1 MNACVDI
8 KILIHLYSSGHG
20 RVHDDQRLC
29 RWLWD
34 PHYWHW
40 DHPNVALRGVL
51 FWQKVETTR
60 RSILGSDC
68 EELIVQSS
76 KRPETILRQSLLK
89 YVLYV
94 LLRTEREKRKHIS
107 DLTYKMKIE
116 VLQTDGRGQTPWVS
130 KSKIEISFLKFSKF
144 KLTQKE
150 LRIGSI

>member
-8 KILIHLYSSGHG
+8 KIHLYCSRHG

-89 YVLYV
+89 YVLYAPSSLELRERRGNIFQI
-94 LLRTEREKRKHIS
+94 LLIKWRLKCFR
-107 DLTYKMKIE
+107 
-116 VLQTDGRGQTPWVS
+116 QTDADRLLEFQKVRLRFPFLNFPNSSWLR
-130 KSKIEISFLKFSKF
+130 KSS
-144 KLTQKE
+144 
-150 LRIGSI
+150 G